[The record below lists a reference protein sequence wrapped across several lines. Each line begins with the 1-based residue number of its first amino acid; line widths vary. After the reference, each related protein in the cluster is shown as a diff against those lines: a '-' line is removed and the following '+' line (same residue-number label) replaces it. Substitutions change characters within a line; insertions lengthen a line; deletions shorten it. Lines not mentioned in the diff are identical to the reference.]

1 MSESTKV
8 SVTLSKPSDWWD
20 WYNQVEDIARERNV
34 WDYLDPD
41 NEIDAP
47 PPQPHP
53 RNLEIAGVN
62 TLADV
67 AEQNLTIPWN
77 EEIQIYK

>member
-20 WYNQVEDIARERNV
+20 WYNQVEDIIREHNI
-34 WDYLDPD
+34 WNYLDSD

-47 PPQPHP
+47 IPPQPHP
-53 RNLEIAGVN
+53 RNLGITGVN
-62 TLADV
+62 ALADV
-67 AEQNLTIPWN
+67 AE
-77 EEIQIYK
+77 

>member
-20 WYNQVEDIARERNV
+20 WYNQVEDIIREHNI
-34 WDYLDPD
+34 WNYLDSD
-41 NEIDAP
+41 NEIDAPTP

-53 RNLEIAGVN
+53 RNLGITGFNA
-62 TLADV
+62 LADA
-67 AEQNLTIPWN
+67 AE
-77 EEIQIYK
+77 